1 MRSLP
6 RINAIYWVTLIAASI
21 FGTNTGD
28 YVSDEMGIGHLSGLP
43 WLAVLMAAILLA
55 ERVLKLGVPLLFWL
69 AIITVRTAATNIG
82 DAFHDFHLG
91 FAVSLPVISLAFV
104 LAVAI
109 YRVRGGGIAEN
120 GAAKVDWAYWL
131 CMMMAGA
138 WGTILGDFT
147 SFGLTTPP
155 LFPPM
160 ATVCLSVLMA
170 LIFVGGAKGRLL
182 NGWYYWLAVGM
193 VRAAGTAAGD
203 ALAHALE
210 GKSHSLLPALAIS
223 GGIFFALVLW
233 FYTRG
238 QKDNVVLPAQTP
250 E

>member
-1 MRSLP
+1 MNSLP
-6 RINAIYWVTLIAASI
+6 RINTIYWVTLIAASV

-43 WLAVLMAAILLA
+43 WLAILMGAILLA

-91 FAVSLPVISLAFV
+91 FAVSLPVISVAFV

-109 YRVRGGGIAEN
+109 YRSRGGGIAKN

-147 SFGLTTPP
+147 SFGLTKPP

-160 ATVCLSVLMA
+160 ATVWLSVVMA
-170 LIFVGGAKGRLL
+170 LVFVGGGKGRLL

-210 GKSHSLLPALAIS
+210 GQSHSLLPALGIS
-223 GGIFFALVLW
+223 GGIFLILVLW
-233 FYTRG
+233 FYGRKAKG
-238 QKDNVVLPAQTP
+238 NIVLPAQTTA
-250 E
+250 